1 MWCTF
6 PDARVLATSPCFR
19 PSQMD
24 LDRET
29 VASAV
34 VGTGGAWL
42 LGSAVLQGRTGRWN
56 SVQRKGLIYAGA
68 GFLMSAAAAR
78 WLQHTGNRGIAISL
92 MGTLFAFRGMYL
104 LVRERAA
111 EKARQNPRTPE

>member
-1 MWCTF
+1 
-6 PDARVLATSPCFR
+6 
-19 PSQMD
+19 MD
-24 LDRET
+24 LDRDT

-42 LGSAVLQGRTGRWN
+42 LGSAVVHAQSGKWN
-56 SVQRKGLIYAGA
+56 SAQLKGLVYAGA
-68 GFLMSAAAAR
+68 GLLMTAAAQR

-92 MGTLFAFRGMYL
+92 MGTMFAMRGMYL

-111 EKARQNPRTPE
+111 ERAAERARQSADTSGKPRSPE